1 MTEAYLDDLLDG
13 LVPPPVVRADWADV
27 LGRAR
32 RTRRR
37 YALVAA
43 FAATLVIVPTALAFG
58 GRLANWFHGKPAPAS
73 IRQNFVEFNA
83 DMQKMAAAAA
93 KSGFVRKAPQ
103 AIVARA
109 HGVLALRTA
118 DGPVYLW
125 AAPRRGG
132 GICWLVQLVAA
143 KGRGGLST
151 CDEAWPVHQRLT
163 FETFGTIVYPSEQF
177 IFGRALGGA
186 ASVVVDLSNG
196 EKTKLP
202 VVEGLFVGAFP
213 KHVHPLEVA
222 SYDTTGVRVAV
233 FGTLAGG
240 TAQLSPAERQALSR
254 VSTRGT
260 PFPLPPRNRF
270 VRGLIAS
277 GYERTAV
284 LLATRVGRN
293 YFRLPLTNGKSAF
306 GTGRVGLPS
315 VVGEIVGAGT
325 PRFPSVDDPLLDM
338 STVGATRNRQTMRY
352 VHVGGIAADGV
363 ARVVVKDREGRGL
376 LWLPVRDNVYDSGR
390 APVPAGAVQLD
401 AQDAQGRT
409 VARVPR

>member
-37 YALVAA
+37 YALVVA
-43 FAATLVIVPTALAFG
+43 FAAALVIVPTAVAFG
-58 GRLANWFHGKPAPAS
+58 GRLADWFHGKPAPAS

-103 AIVARA
+103 AIAARA

-125 AAPRRGG
+125 SAPRRGG
-132 GICWLVQLVAA
+132 GICWLVQLAAA
-143 KGRGGLST
+143 KGAGGFSS
-151 CDEAWPVHQRLT
+151 CDETWPPDRRLT
-163 FETFGTIVYPSEQF
+163 FGTLGTIVYPSEQF

-186 ASVVVDLSNG
+186 VSVVVDLSNG

-202 VVEGLFVGAFP
+202 VVEGLFMGAYP

-222 SYDTTGVRVAV
+222 SYDATGKRVGV

-240 TAQLSPAERQALSR
+240 TAQLSPAEQQELSR

-260 PFPLPPRNRF
+260 PFPLPLRNRF

-284 LLATRVGRN
+284 LLATRAGRN
-293 YFRLPLTNGKSAF
+293 YFRFPLTNGLSAF
-306 GTGRVGLPS
+306 GTGRVGLSS

-325 PRFPSVDDPLLDM
+325 PRFPSVDNPLLDM
-338 STVGATRNRQTMRY
+338 STVGARRNRRTMRFL
-352 VHVGGIAADGV
+352 HVGGIAADGV

-376 LWLPVRDNVYDSGR
+376 LWLRVRDNVYDSG
-390 APVPAGAVQLD
+390 ATPVPAGATQLD
-401 AQDAQGRT
+401 AQDAKGRT